1 MPFDFMGEVT
11 SGNKR
16 DPKIKIS
23 DKYME
28 KNMKCPHL
36 IKGVICSCEVLDNQ
50 YIPSLFELQEY
61 CRTRHHR
68 KCPFLLRKDVEPN
81 ANDYSCNAFLSA

>member
-1 MPFDFMGEVT
+1 MSLDYLGKVT
-11 SGNKR
+11 SR
-16 DPKIKIS
+16 DKYNLKTKIS

-36 IKGVICSCEVLDNQ
+36 IKRVICSCEVLDNQ

-61 CRTRHHR
+61 CRTVSHR

-81 ANDYSCNAFLSA
+81 ANNYSCNAFPSA